1 MCMSVEE
8 RWPSAYTSVPLC
20 INHLTQTYCWPWIY
34 AGVRGSRWQCICLSH
49 NGWYTKHA
57 VIWQKCSPNGS
68 RARQGLAKGAA
79 GDRGTGVMDGG
90 QPWVEPPAAD
100 SPPAAFFKTQN
111 IAWMRAAISAAVGEA
126 DGRTGAYCALSSG
139 AALWKYGGEIQCV
152 VLLSRENDECG
163 YIGRRQR
170 HRRGTV
176 HWASRW
182 RCIIQPTTSHLVGS
196 QALT

>member
-1 MCMSVEE
+1 MVHKARC
-8 RWPSAYTSVPLC
+8 
-20 INHLTQTYCWPWIY
+20 HLAKMLSEWLSSE
-34 AGVRGSRWQCICLSH
+34 AGLGKGGGRWQRSGSDGWWAALGGATSRRLSP
-49 NGWYTKHA
+49 T
-57 VIWQKCSPNGS
+57 
-68 RARQGLAKGAA
+68 
-79 GDRGTGVMDGG
+79 
-90 QPWVEPPAAD
+90 
-100 SPPAAFFKTQN
+100 AFFKMQN
-111 IAWMRAAISAAVGEA
+111 IAWIRAAISATVGEA
-126 DGRTGAYCALSSG
+126 DGQTGAYCALSSG
-139 AALWKYGGEIQCV
+139 AALRKYGGEIQCV